1 MSDPI
6 RGRFVSKD
14 DLAKEFR
21 ARKRKVIY
29 ESVQLKSTGAREALV
44 SQKMLDGWRTVKT
57 YQTSTRIEKDKPL
70 DEQLEDELWVLMA
83 SLGFSQISSSR
94 LFNANI
100 DGTFRQL
107 DCVAVD
113 DESVV
118 VIECTQSDEPNTPKS
133 MRNLIEKVAS
143 WRNNQRTYSLFKTY
157 LHNNDLHI
165 AFVIATRRIKWNKND
180 LIRAQDHNIVVIRD
194 EQIDYF
200 KRLVSHLKHA
210 ARYQF
215 LAHVC
220 RDKEVPGLEIT
231 VPATRAHIGKKIFYS
246 CLVRP
251 AHLLKI
257 AYVNHKASANL
268 ESMETY
274 QRLVTPKRLG
284 EIAKFIDHQDFA
296 GTFPT
301 NVVLNLHS
309 KKIIKFEKR
318 DTIGQ
323 VQVGT
328 LYLPA
333 VYGSA
338 FVVDGQHRLF
348 GYAHSRRA
356 NNANDKTAFS
366 VLAYD
371 NLDTQLEA
379 QMFVDINSEQ
389 KQVAKGLL
397 NELNATLHRDAP
409 DFTSRTGALAS
420 SVVQDLNADPE
431 SKLYARIKLTADKA
445 STRRCLSIT
454 QLSEPMLRHKLFGE
468 ALKSGKDVP
477 GPLSNSND
485 GTFDGDVK
493 KACACLKKLF
503 NFVAEMGPKQFDL
516 GNLPGGYLWTNT
528 GIRPLIGVFAAA
540 LRFVAGEQQL
550 KLDMYP
556 PSQFMPR
563 VCELLKPVVL
573 HFEHGDRE
581 EAQAFRDR
589 TAMKGVTKNEYEMMR
604 IVQGIFPK
612 FDVPGLA
619 DYISK
624 LDAEGTKEAH
634 QLIDELELRMHEF
647 ILKELQAEYGTD
659 KWGGQPMW
667 WRQGVPERIRTDC
680 ISRQEKDNK
689 PKDHP
694 WKYLTLIT
702 HRDIVMQSKVWSK
715 RFEKAFSLQTIGN
728 KRDKAHKTMWMVH
741 VNDVRNTTHH
751 AIKGVCTRDE
761 VKLVRAAH
769 KHVMELMKGN
779 STGTLD
785 SS

>member
-1 MSDPI
+1 MSDPFS
-6 RGRFVSKD
+6 GRFVSEN
-14 DLAKEFR
+14 DLAKETH
-21 ARKRKVIY
+21 ARKRRVVGD
-29 ESVQLKSTGAREALV
+29 SVRLKSKDERDALV
-44 SQKMLDGWRTVKT
+44 SQKIHKGWRIVKT
-57 YQTSTRIEKDKPL
+57 YRNSKRIEKDKPL

-83 SLGFSQISSSR
+83 SLGFSHISSGR
-94 LFNANI
+94 QFKANF
-100 DGTFRQL
+100 DGTFRQV

-118 VIECTQSDEPNTPKS
+118 VVECTQADEPNTPKS
-133 MRNLIEKVAS
+133 ITNLIDKVAS
-143 WRNNQRTYSLFKTY
+143 WKQNQRTHSLFKTY
-157 LHNNDLHI
+157 FQNDALQVV
-165 AFVIATRRIKWNKND
+165 FVIATRRIEWNKND
-180 LIRAQDHNIVVIRD
+180 LNRAQNHNIVVIRD
-194 EQIDYF
+194 KQIDYF
-200 KRLVSHLKHA
+200 KQLVSHLKHA

-220 RDKEVPGLEIT
+220 RDKEVPGLKIT
-231 VPATRAHIGKKIFYS
+231 VPATMVQIGRKTFYS
-246 CLVRP
+246 CLIRP

-268 ESMETY
+268 ESMDTY
-274 QRLVTPKRLG
+274 QRLVTPKRLR
-284 EIAKFIDHQDFA
+284 EIAKFIDHKNFA

-309 KKIIKFEKR
+309 KRAIKFEKQ

-348 GYAHSRRA
+348 GYAHSHRA

-397 NELNATLHRDAP
+397 NELNATLHRDAA

-420 SVVQDLNADPE
+420 KVVQDLNGDPE
-431 SKLYARIKLTADKA
+431 SKLYARVKLTGDTA
-445 STRRCLSIT
+445 SATRCLSIT
-454 QLSEPMLRHKLFGE
+454 QISEPILRHKLFGE
-468 ALKSGKDVP
+468 ALKSGKDIP

-493 KACACLKKLF
+493 KAYACLKTLF
-503 NFVAEMGPKQFDL
+503 NFVADTGPRQFDL
-516 GNLPGGYLWTNT
+516 GNLPSGYLWTNI
-528 GIRPLIGVFAAA
+528 GVRPLIGVFAAA

-573 HFEHGDRE
+573 HFEHGNRE

-589 TAMKGVTKNEYEMMR
+589 TAMKGVTRNEFEMMR
-604 IVQGIFPK
+604 IVQGNFPE
-612 FDVPGLA
+612 FNPPGLA

-624 LDAEGTKEAH
+624 LDEEGTKEAH

-647 ILKELQAEYGTD
+647 ILKELQAEFGTD
-659 KWGGQPMW
+659 KIGGRPKW
-667 WRQGVPERIRTDC
+667 WREGVPEQIRENC
-680 ISRQEKDNK
+680 ILRQERDRK

-702 HRDIVMQSKVWSK
+702 NRDIVIQSKIWSK
-715 RFEKAFSLQTIGN
+715 RFEKAFTVHTRGN
-728 KRDKAHKTMWMVH
+728 KGNKSKKTMWMVD
-741 VNDVRNTTHH
+741 VNDIRNTTHH

-761 VKLVRAAH
+761 VEQVRAAH
-769 KHVMELMKGN
+769 KHVMKSMK
-779 STGTLD
+779 STAV
-785 SS
+785 

>member
-6 RGRFVSKD
+6 SGRFVSGN
-14 DLAKEFR
+14 DLAKETL
-21 ARKRKVIY
+21 ARKRRVIGD
-29 ESVQLKSTGAREALV
+29 SVRLKSKDERDALV
-44 SQKMLDGWRTVKT
+44 SQKMHEGWRVVKT
-57 YQTSTRIEKDKPL
+57 HKNSTRIEKDKPL

-83 SLGFSQISSSR
+83 SLGFSHISSGR
-94 LFNANI
+94 QFKANF
-100 DGTFRQL
+100 DGTLRQV

-118 VIECTQSDEPNTPKS
+118 VVECTQADDPNTPKS
-133 MRNLIEKVAS
+133 VTSLIDKVAS
-143 WRNNQRTYSLFKTY
+143 WKNSQRTHSLFKTY
-157 LHNNDLHI
+157 FQNDALQV
-165 AFVIATRRIKWNKND
+165 ACVIATRRIKWNKND
-180 LIRAQDHNIVVIRD
+180 LNRAQDHKIVVIRD
-194 EQIDYF
+194 KQIDYF
-200 KRLVSHLKHA
+200 KLLVSHLKYA

-215 LAHVC
+215 LAHVF
-220 RDKEVPGLEIT
+220 RDKEVPGLKIT
-231 VPATRAHIGKKIFYS
+231 VPATMVQIGRKTFYS

-251 AHLLKI
+251 ADLLKI
-257 AYVNHKASANL
+257 AYVNHKASASL

-274 QRLVTPKRLG
+274 QRLVTPKRLR
-284 EIAKFIDHQDFA
+284 EIAKFIDHENFA

-309 KKIIKFEKR
+309 KRNIKFERR

-356 NNANDKTAFS
+356 KNCNDKTAFS

-420 SVVQDLNADPE
+420 KVVQDLNGDPE
-431 SKLYARIKLTADKA
+431 SKLYARVKLTGDTA
-445 STRRCLSIT
+445 SARRCLSIT
-454 QLSEPMLRHKLFGE
+454 QISEPMLRHKLFGE
-468 ALKSGKDVP
+468 VLKSGKDIP

-485 GTFDGDVK
+485 GTFDGDVR
-493 KACACLKKLF
+493 KAYVCLKTLF
-503 NFVAEMGPKQFDL
+503 NFVAEAGPKQFNL
-516 GNLPGGYLWTNT
+516 GNASGGYLWTNT
-528 GIRPLIGVFAAA
+528 GVRPLIGVFAAA
-540 LRFVAGEQQL
+540 LRFVADEQQL

-573 HFEHGDRE
+573 HFEHGNRE

-589 TAMKGVTKNEYEMMR
+589 TAMKGVTRNEFEMMR
-604 IVQGIFPK
+604 IVQAHFPE
-612 FDVPGLA
+612 FNPPGLA

-624 LDAEGTKEAH
+624 LDEEGTREAH

-647 ILKELQAEYGTD
+647 ILKELQAEYGTE
-659 KWGGQPMW
+659 KIGGQPMW
-667 WRQGVPERIRTDC
+667 WREGVPEPIRTEC
-680 ISRQEKDNK
+680 ISRQEKDRK

-694 WKYLTLIT
+694 WKYFTLIT
-702 HRDIVMQSKVWSK
+702 HRNIVMQPRVWSK
-715 RFEKAFSLQTIGN
+715 RFERAFSFQTSGTRGN
-728 KRDKAHKTMWMVH
+728 KTKKTMWMVD
-741 VNDVRNTTHH
+741 VNDIRNTTHH

-761 VKLVRAAH
+761 VEQVRAAH
-769 KHVMELMKGN
+769 QHVMKSMK
-779 STGTLD
+779 STVD
-785 SS
+785 

>member
-1 MSDPI
+1 MSEQI
-6 RGRFVSKD
+6 RGRFVSGDDLTKEIHSRRRKVVGDSVRLKSKD
-14 DLAKEFR
+14 DR
-21 ARKRKVIY
+21 D
-29 ESVQLKSTGAREALV
+29 ALV
-44 SQKMLDGWRTVKT
+44 SQKMHEGWRTVKT
-57 YQTSTRIEKDKPL
+57 FKNSTRIEKDKPL

-83 SLGFSQISSSR
+83 SLGFSHISSVR
-94 LFNANI
+94 QFKANF
-100 DGTFRQL
+100 DGTFRQV

-113 DESVV
+113 DETVV
-118 VIECTQSDEPNTPKS
+118 VVECTQADKPSTPKS
-133 MRNLIEKVAS
+133 MTSLIDKVAS
-143 WRNNQRTYSLFKTY
+143 WKKNQRTPSLFKTY
-157 LHNNDLHI
+157 FQNDALQVV
-165 AFVIATRRIKWNKND
+165 FVIATRRIKWNNND
-180 LIRAQDHNIVVIRD
+180 LNRAQGHNIVVIRD
-194 EQIDYF
+194 KQIDYF

-220 RDKEVPGLEIT
+220 RDKEVPGLKIT
-231 VPATRAHIGKKIFYS
+231 VPATMAHIGKNTFYS

-274 QRLVTPKRLG
+274 QRLVTPKRLR
-284 EIAKFIDHQDFA
+284 EIAKFIDHQNFA

-309 KKIIKFEKR
+309 KRTIRFEKR
-318 DTIGQ
+318 NTIGQ

-356 NNANDKTAFS
+356 NNGNDKTAFS

-420 SVVQDLNADPE
+420 KVVQDLNGDPE
-431 SKLYARIKLTADKA
+431 SKLYARVKLTGDTA
-445 STRRCLSIT
+445 SSRRCLSIT
-454 QLSEPMLRHKLFGE
+454 QLSEPILRHKLFGE

-485 GTFDGDVK
+485 GTFDGDVG
-493 KACACLKKLF
+493 KAYACLKTLF
-503 NFVAEMGPKQFDL
+503 NFVAETGPKQFDL
-516 GNLPGGYLWTNT
+516 GNVSGGYLWTNT
-528 GIRPLIGVFAAA
+528 GVRPLIGVFAAA
-540 LRFVAGEQQL
+540 MRFVAGEQQL

-573 HFEHGDRE
+573 HFENGNRE
-581 EAQAFRDR
+581 ESQAFRDR
-589 TAMKGVTKNEYEMMR
+589 TAMKGVTRNEFEMMR
-604 IVQGIFPK
+604 IVRGKFPE
-612 FDVPGLA
+612 FNPPGLA

-647 ILKELQAEYGTD
+647 ILQGLQAEYGTD
-659 KWGGQPMW
+659 KFGGQPRW
-667 WRQGVPERIRTDC
+667 WRKGVPERIRTDC
-680 ISRQEKDNK
+680 TSRQEKDRK

-702 HRDIVMQSKVWSK
+702 HRDIVMQPRVWSK
-715 RFEKAFSLQTIGN
+715 RFEKAFTFQPKGN
-728 KRDKAHKTMWMVH
+728 KGNKANKTMWMVH

-751 AIKGVCTRDE
+751 VIKGVCTRDE
-761 VKLVRAAH
+761 VELVRTVH
-769 KHVMELMKGN
+769 KHVIESMKN
-779 STGTLD
+779 SSTATLA

>member
-6 RGRFVSKD
+6 SGRFVSED
-14 DLAKEFR
+14 DLAKETR
-21 ARKRKVIY
+21 AREQKVY
-29 ESVQLKSTGAREALV
+29 RDSVRLKSKVDRDALV
-44 SQKMLDGWRTVKT
+44 SQKIQDGWRVVKT
-57 YQTSTRIEKDKPL
+57 YKNATRIEKDKPL

-83 SLGFSQISSSR
+83 SLGFSHVSSGR
-94 LFNANI
+94 QFKVNF
-100 DGTFRQL
+100 DGTLRQV

-118 VIECTQSDEPNTPKS
+118 VVECTQTDRPNTPKS
-133 MRNLIEKVAS
+133 VTNLIDKVAS
-143 WRNNQRTYSLFKTY
+143 WKTNQRTHSLFKTFFQ
-157 LHNNDLHI
+157 NDVLQV
-165 AFVIATRRIKWNKND
+165 AFVIATRRIEWNKND
-180 LIRAQDHNIVVIRD
+180 LDRARDHNIVVIRD
-194 EQIDYF
+194 KQIDYF

-215 LAHVC
+215 LAHVF
-220 RDKEVPGLEIT
+220 RDKEVPGLKIT
-231 VPATRAHIGKKIFYS
+231 VPATMVQIGKKTFYS

-251 AHLLKI
+251 ADLLKI

-274 QRLVTPKRLG
+274 QRLVTPKRLR
-284 EIAKFIDHQDFA
+284 EIAKFIDDQNFA

-309 KKIIKFEKR
+309 KRTIKFEQKG
-318 DTIGQ
+318 TIGQ

-356 NNANDKTAFS
+356 SNDNDKTAFS

-389 KQVAKGLL
+389 KQVPKGLL

-409 DFTSRTGALAS
+409 DFRSRTGALAS
-420 SVVQDLNADPE
+420 KVVQDLNGDPD
-431 SKLYARIKLTADKA
+431 SKLYARVKLTGDAA
-445 STRRCLSIT
+445 STTRCLSIT
-454 QLSEPMLRHKLFGE
+454 QISEPMLRHKLFGE
-468 ALKSGKDVP
+468 ARRSGRDVP
-477 GPLSNSND
+477 GPLSDSND
-485 GTFDGDVK
+485 GTFDGDVR
-493 KACACLKKLF
+493 KAFVCLKTLF
-503 NFVAEMGPKQFDL
+503 NFVADTGPRQFDL
-516 GNLPGGYLWTNT
+516 GNKSGGYLWTNT
-528 GIRPLIGVFAAA
+528 GVRPLIGVFAAA

-550 KLDMYP
+550 GLDMYS
-556 PSQFMPR
+556 PSLFMPR
-563 VCELLKPVVL
+563 VCELLKPVIL
-573 HFEHGDRE
+573 HFEHGNSE

-589 TAMKGVTKNEYEMMR
+589 TAMKGVTRNEFEMMR
-604 IVQGIFPK
+604 IVRGKIPN
-612 FDVPGLA
+612 FDSPGLA
-619 DYISK
+619 EYISK

-634 QLIDELELRMHEF
+634 HLIDELELCMHKF

-659 KWGGQPMW
+659 EIGGRPKW
-667 WRQGVPERIRTDC
+667 WREGVPELIRTNC
-680 ISRQEKDNK
+680 NSRQEKDRK

-694 WKYLTLIT
+694 WMYLTLIN
-702 HRDIVMQSKVWSK
+702 HRDIVMQPRVWSK
-715 RFEKAFSLQTIGN
+715 RFEKAFTFQPEGTKGN
-728 KRDKAHKTMWMVH
+728 KTRKTMWMVD
-741 VNDVRNTTHH
+741 VNDIRNTTHH

-761 VKLVRAAH
+761 VEQVRAAH
-769 KHVMELMKGN
+769 KHVMESMK
-779 STGTLD
+779 STAD
-785 SS
+785 